1 MVHSTPRAF
10 PPAEADSGIRGF
22 RPHLQ
27 RRDREGF
34 APSSLT
40 RSHNVEG
47 TVGDN
52 EEGCQVQER
61 SGTTFQHLLS
71 LVQRQQLYRPVKI
84 SVTALANMI
93 GQA

>member
-1 MVHSTPRAF
+1 M
-10 PPAEADSGIRGF
+10 
-22 RPHLQ
+22 
-27 RRDREGF
+27 
-34 APSSLT
+34 
-40 RSHNVEG
+40 EG